1 MQQKRD
7 SAPVEQLEL
16 ALEFAPPVI
25 APHEVPRCTVSN
37 VVRVQFGLQK
47 ATLMSSSSK
56 DRALVERILQS
67 AQRLK
72 W

>member
-1 MQQKRD
+1 MQKKRD

-16 ALEFAPPVI
+16 EFAPLVL
-25 APHEVPRCTVSN
+25 AQEVPSNTANN
-37 VVRVQFGLQK
+37 VVRVQFGTPRTPSL
-47 ATLMSSSSK
+47 SGSPK